1 MFFNEN
7 CNTVRRLLDG
17 IGIATIFF
25 SQCIRGATNSECH
38 RPVKLF
44 CTQIVLFTINLSQNE
59 IKYHS
64 RFVCSSSD
72 TGSEV

>member
-1 MFFNEN
+1 MKIVILFAD
-7 CNTVRRLLDG
+7 CWTVLESRPY
-17 IGIATIFF
+17 F
-25 SQCIRGATNSECH
+25 SPSAWGATNSECH